1 MGGGYPKQGMSLVA
15 LDWMLAHAADSGLG
29 AFYRWAPRD
38 IRKYCARNGIPP
50 RIHLTVAERIANA
63 TDDNAPGNI
72 PPAVT
77 VATTPVDRDDPRH
90 TERERILGRRA
101 EAVQAVLQQA
111 LADTYLLDKARTHVT
126 LGDGSYWLM
135 VIAWLMVA
143 LGGLQLAASAAR
155 PDPGTFTV
163 AGALIAVGLVC
174 LLCCAFPG
182 RLRRPRHDRDLL
194 GILAA
199 APAAPAA
206 HVEDG
211 ARAGARVQRARRHVV
226 HAPRL
231 TGRGCLE
238 GVAGVG
244 RDSRPSGET
253 ADRRGEGAAGGPLR
267 FRSGILYS

>member
-77 VATTPVDRDDPRH
+77 VATTPVDRDAPRH

-111 LADTYLLDKARTHVT
+111 LADTYLLDKARTHVV

-174 LLCCAFPG
+174 LLCARFLG
-182 RLRRPRHDRDLL
+182 GYADHAMTEIFSEFWQQHQQHLRHTLKT
-194 GILAA
+194 
-199 APAAPAA
+199 A
-206 HVEDG
+206 HEQ
-211 ARAGARVQRARRHVV
+211 ARESSARV
-226 HAPRL
+226 
-231 TGRGCLE
+231 GM
-238 GVAGVG
+238 
-244 RDSRPSGET
+244 SSM
-253 ADRRGEGAAGGPLR
+253 RRG
-267 FRSGILYS
+267 